1 MEEFTQGHYG
11 RRRVIENSIP
21 KKCWHGKEFKKIV
34 DYVAS
39 GDSLHVELSKDAID
53 GTLKIGDE
61 IIPVYMC
68 GIDLKNISL
77 DCEPVCETSDGK
89 IRFPKTKIVREFVLR
104 EK

>member
-1 MEEFTQGHYG
+1 MEEFIQGHCG
-11 RRRVIENSIP
+11 RQQEIENPIP
-21 KKCWHGKEFKKIV
+21 KKCWHEKEFKKIV

-39 GDSLHVELSKDAID
+39 GDSLHVELSKDAIE

-89 IRFPKTKIVREFVLR
+89 IRFPETKIVRKFVLMER
-104 EK
+104 